1 MIYPT
6 NFENKIAFDE
16 VRTLIKERC
25 LSPLGREMTDEIAV
39 STDANTINEWM
50 EQIREFRR
58 LQEEADD
65 FPLQY
70 FFDVRESVSR
80 IRLEGTHLEE
90 NELFDLRRSLET
102 INNIV
107 KFLNRTDN
115 AETEEDE
122 ERTYPYP
129 ALHRLT
135 TEVMTFPDLRSEE
148 R

>member
-1 MIYPT
+1 MIYPN

-39 STDANTINEWM
+39 STDADTINEWM

-70 FFDVRESVSR
+70 F
-80 IRLEGTHLEE
+80 
-90 NELFDLRRSLET
+90 
-102 INNIV
+102 
-107 KFLNRTDN
+107 
-115 AETEEDE
+115 
-122 ERTYPYP
+122 
-129 ALHRLT
+129 LT
-135 TEVMTFPDLRSEE
+135 
-148 R
+148 